1 MTQAP
6 VPACNSRGARRHL
19 LAPAL
24 LVLGVVMSSCSS
36 TVARSAT
43 TGASA
48 PSSTTSTIGQ
58 SVTASP
64 GSDAPP
70 FQVAPASVEISG
82 SDVTIKLSATVVR
95 TPLRIVDAA
104 FGPGHK
110 QLTFSIAGLIAST
123 AVSATGGS
131 GALVAKVELTG
142 TGASVRVVVR
152 LRREAAHFRFAI
164 VHNQVDV
171 DLT

>member
-1 MTQAP
+1 MTQPP
-6 VPACNSRGARRHL
+6 VPACISRSARRHL

-24 LVLGVVMSSCSS
+24 LVLGVVVSSCSS
-36 TVARSAT
+36 TGARTAT
-43 TGASA
+43 TGTSA

-58 SVTASP
+58 SATAPP

-70 FQVAPASVEISG
+70 FRVAPASVEISG
-82 SDVTIKLSATVVR
+82 STVTIKLSATVVR

-104 FGPGHK
+104 FEPGHK
-110 QLTFSIAGLIAST
+110 QLTFSITGVMTTT

-131 GALVAKVELTG
+131 GALVGGVELTG

-152 LRREAAHFRFAI
+152 LREEAAHFRFAI
-164 VHNQVDV
+164 VHDQVDV